1 MPFLEKIKNY
11 STELGDIEMLLKIQE
26 ETNSVNDAFLAY
38 HNICSVN
45 YFAKY
50 QRKTNPPPSND
61 WATKREGHKIARE
74 RLINYIQQEV
84 ITNRRVMSLAHLKY
98 CYAEFVKEM
107 YEHANLEATT
117 FSNKALK
124 DYIQTQLR
132 HKISLVN
139 ISNQQF
145 VISSEVDIE
154 ATDDEEISNILFEQ
168 EAQDFALKY
177 RKNILKI
184 KKKPLTD
191 FIDSEVLNEGECDV
205 PKWLDLF
212 WTTALNGIG
221 KESCDR
227 VQRLSSCYSQDSI
240 YSITREEELNII
252 KRNDASTEAQQNLS
266 VNVRDLTG
274 RRKRSFEE
282 QTFENVLYAKQR
294 RPEFW
299 RSSVASPEEPQNLI
313 NFQHRYFTWILSH
326 NFQISNTPMWVG
338 YNAKIL
344 KDDSRIQKIEYLTQ
358 INNSP
363 TDPAVVKET
372 MRRRCPIPTMV
383 DVSIRSSVESP
394 LADSIIKTEDP
405 IQVQGARGEHMNS
418 SSRGQLRQIG
428 QRRVSLKNA
437 PQNHVVRQKEARV
450 TNIAAAPDVIDLTL
464 VQGLSTD
471 PSIDV
476 LDDHMMSD
484 HQPVLVTIDLAPIRR
499 EIPSPRHRQD
509 WHIFADHL
517 SNNLR
522 SFQVDSPDDVDR
534 LALELTESITRA
546 LEASR
551 LSTTSHRKRPQL
563 PAGIRDMIEVKR
575 RLPVLEDHAVDS
587 WYKTIERAGEDWTGI
602 HRICRQVSRKSE
614 PIRPLL
620 ASDGTPRYRATYR
633 AEIFADHLE
642 TQFQPYPTEDTQHAE
657 EVEQT
662 VDEYLEQAIAPTEDP
677 IIITLGQFFSR
688 FAVLSSGRPR
698 S

>member
-107 YEHANLEATT
+107 YEHSNLEATT

-154 ATDDEEISNILFEQ
+154 ATDDEEIN
-168 EAQDFALKY
+168 
-177 RKNILKI
+177 
-184 KKKPLTD
+184 

-299 RSSVASPEEPQNLI
+299 RSSVASPEEKKLQ
-313 NFQHRYFTWILSH
+313 FLS
-326 NFQISNTPMWVG
+326 
-338 YNAKIL
+338 
-344 KDDSRIQKIEYLTQ
+344 D
-358 INNSP
+358 
-363 TDPAVVKET
+363 
-372 MRRRCPIPTMV
+372 
-383 DVSIRSSVESP
+383 
-394 LADSIIKTEDP
+394 
-405 IQVQGARGEHMNS
+405 
-418 SSRGQLRQIG
+418 
-428 QRRVSLKNA
+428 
-437 PQNHVVRQKEARV
+437 
-450 TNIAAAPDVIDLTL
+450 
-464 VQGLSTD
+464 
-471 PSIDV
+471 
-476 LDDHMMSD
+476 
-484 HQPVLVTIDLAPIRR
+484 
-499 EIPSPRHRQD
+499 
-509 WHIFADHL
+509 
-517 SNNLR
+517 
-522 SFQVDSPDDVDR
+522 
-534 LALELTESITRA
+534 
-546 LEASR
+546 
-551 LSTTSHRKRPQL
+551 
-563 PAGIRDMIEVKR
+563 
-575 RLPVLEDHAVDS
+575 
-587 WYKTIERAGEDWTGI
+587 
-602 HRICRQVSRKSE
+602 
-614 PIRPLL
+614 
-620 ASDGTPRYRATYR
+620 
-633 AEIFADHLE
+633 
-642 TQFQPYPTEDTQHAE
+642 
-657 EVEQT
+657 
-662 VDEYLEQAIAPTEDP
+662 
-677 IIITLGQFFSR
+677 
-688 FAVLSSGRPR
+688 
-698 S
+698 